1 MLFILAFFILNA
13 FALTQLEAEGLV
25 RYGFCT
31 SASAARDCSWVSNCR
46 GVSCAS
52 GTNNLGNLAFLSY
65 RPKNSDA
72 VAFRGIS
79 PDFTQYFENITSLLV
94 NDTQVSPPV
103 RWSLSNL
110 ASGLKVVNTLL
121 IYSQPG
127 GLYGTLPQRFA
138 SPYIGGLVIDGELE
152 GTIPSGIFGSVYD
165 PQVQILNHRLVGTI
179 PSSLL
184 LSAGTTVKLQSSNGG
199 LVGEIP
205 TSSTCQLSS
214 GYTTGLG
221 QNGGLFCECSTSCV
235 PDQITGVNVCYD
247 YTNPST
253 VIDPCA
259 TYPALPNCANTKL
272 TMRYGTLC
280 YDVCDAGCP
289 AGTACGI
296 EFNQNVPS
304 FTCIEISI
312 NTVTT
317 PTTYPSNESSD
328 APSYASLTTLLL
340 LVL

>member
-1 MLFILAFFILNA
+1 MLVVLSLFIFNA
-13 FALTQLEAEGLV
+13 LALTALEAEGLV

-31 SASAARDCSWVSNCR
+31 TAAASRDCSWAANCR
-46 GVSCAS
+46 GVFCAS
-52 GTNNLGNLAFLSY
+52 SSPNAGNIAFLNY
-65 RPKNSDA
+65 RPKNTDTI
-72 VAFRGIS
+72 AFRGIS
-79 PDFTQYFENITSLLV
+79 SDFTRYFENISTLSV

-103 RWSLSNL
+103 RWSLANL
-110 ASGLKVVNTLL
+110 ASGLKLINTLI

-127 GLYGTLPQRFA
+127 GLYGTLPQRFT

-165 PQVQILNHRLVGTI
+165 PQVQLLNHRLVGTI

-184 LSAGTTVKLQSSNGG
+184 LSAGTSVKLQSENGG

-205 TSSTCQLSS
+205 TSLTCQLSS
-214 GYTTGLG
+214 GYTTGQG

-235 PDQITGVNVCYD
+235 PDQATGVNMCYD

-253 VIDPCA
+253 TIDPCV
-259 TYPALPNCANTKL
+259 TYPSLPNCANTKL

-280 YDVCDAGCP
+280 YDICDAGCP

-304 FTCIEISI
+304 FTCLEISI

-328 APSYASLTTLLL
+328 SPSYATLTTLLL
-340 LVL
+340 SVL